1 MSRDTAD
8 SAPADPGD
16 PQGPEG
22 EQPEEGFGA
31 DHSQRWKNVVA
42 KGLLLVVSGFADNVA
57 DGLIW
62 AGQQAI
68 DFVASLL

>member
-1 MSRDTAD
+1 MSRDTTD
-8 SAPADPGD
+8 SAPSDPEG

-22 EQPEEGFGA
+22 EEPEEGFGA

-42 KGLLLVVSGFADNVA
+42 GGIQLVLSGFADHIA
-57 DGLIW
+57 DWLIW

-68 DFVASLL
+68 NFVGSLL